1 MSGKSDVTTGARIV
15 GPRDGVITRDADGA
29 RSDRYMIDTEDSGGG
44 FSLVEHTLAPHVLA
58 APLHLHTRE
67 DEYSFVLEGRLGA
80 LLGEEEVFAEAG
92 TLVFKPRD
100 QWHTFWNAGDVPVR
114 LLEIISPGGLEKLF
128 RLLSEPGG
136 EYDPETLPA
145 LAASYGCEVDFEGT
159 MPIVDRHQLVF

>member
-1 MSGKSDVTTGARIV
+1 M
-15 GPRDGVITRDADGA
+15 RDPDGA

-80 LLGEEEVFAEAG
+80 VLGEEEVFAEAG

-114 LLEIISPGGLEKLF
+114 VLEIISPGGLEKLF

-136 EYDPETLPA
+136 EYNPETLPA

-159 MPIVDRHQLVF
+159 MPIIDRHQLIF